1 MINISDLVTLERVAH
16 DARASSKKRALELL
30 SRLITSSQAGV
41 SEKEVFESLVAR
53 ERLGATGLGR
63 GVAIPHGRLKNL
75 SRPIG
80 AFMHLSQGVD
90 YDAGDKQPVDLLFA
104 LLVPE
109 KSTEEHLQILST
121 LAQMFSDKPFR
132 EQLRGTDSN
141 SNVHDLLV
149 HWQSHTPPT

>member
-1 MINISDLVTLERVAH
+1 MINISDLVTVERIAH

-30 SRLITSSQAGV
+30 SRLITNSQAGLN
-41 SEKEVFESLVAR
+41 EQEVFESLVAR

-75 SRPIG
+75 SHPIG
-80 AFMHLSQGVD
+80 AFMRLGQGVD
-90 YDAGDKQPVDLLFA
+90 YDASDKQPVDLLFA

-149 HWQSHTPPT
+149 HWQPHTPPT

>member
-1 MINISDLVTLERVAH
+1 MINISDLVTVERVAH
-16 DARASSKKRALELL
+16 DAHAGSKKRALELL
-30 SRLITSSQAGV
+30 SRLITNSQAGL
-41 SEKEVFESLVAR
+41 SEQEVFESLVAR

-90 YDAGDKQPVDLLFA
+90 YDASDKQPVDLLFA

-149 HWQSHTPPT
+149 HWQPHTPPT